1 MDRFRRTAAQQALRQ
16 LVADATAEEVSL
28 SRCFCHDA
36 DWAGT
41 EQPEQRLP
49 SRRTDSPMKSGR
61 VTVYFAALLAR
72 TEDGWEASDTEL
84 DDVETLTDLTDLAR
98 DASVDEDTV
107 LVYIEQ
113 EDAWFGVVRVD
124 GEEDPRIYV
133 SDASAAARSSY
144 GEILLTDELLGR
156 EPGAGDEIAALEEL
170 VDLDGTEDGEPE
182 VSEDAAVGGRADPAA
197 DDDVSPLDAVP
208 PGPLGDLALLADFGL
223 AEKELLTL
231 RTDALGEIT
240 DALGAAEVME
250 SVR

>member
-1 MDRFRRTAAQQALRQ
+1 MN
-16 LVADATAEEVSL
+16 
-28 SRCFCHDA
+28 
-36 DWAGT
+36 
-41 EQPEQRLP
+41 
-49 SRRTDSPMKSGR
+49 SGR

-84 DDVETLTDLTDLAR
+84 DDVETLSDLTDLAR

-156 EPGAGDEIAALEEL
+156 EPGAEDEIAALEEL
-170 VDLDGTEDGEPE
+170 VGLDEDDEPDEAEDTGDARAGTAGL
-182 VSEDAAVGGRADPAA
+182 DP
-197 DDDVSPLDAVP
+197 DQDPDTVP
-208 PGPLGDLALLADFGL
+208 AGPLGDLGLLSDLGL
-223 AEKELLTL
+223 SEKDLLTL
-231 RTDALGEIT
+231 RTDALAEIA
-240 DALGAAEVME
+240 DALGAADVLEA
-250 SVR
+250 VR